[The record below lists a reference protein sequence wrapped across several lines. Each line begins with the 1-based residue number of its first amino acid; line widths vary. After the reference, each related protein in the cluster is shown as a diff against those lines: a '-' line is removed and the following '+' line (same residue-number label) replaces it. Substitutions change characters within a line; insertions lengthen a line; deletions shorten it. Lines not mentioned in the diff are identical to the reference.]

1 MRKPLHKPLLGI
13 LAVLF
18 GAAAIL
24 YSGLWIYS
32 ATRGIPV
39 ELGFDNKYLPTERA
53 ELVQS
58 VQSGSP
64 AEHAGLRAGD
74 RITAINGAPLRA
86 EDSIT
91 AVWSV
96 HKPGDAVELTVQ
108 RPGTSQPITLQAIFR
123 GSGPQSAEAGVG
135 QEIGRGINS
144 LFPIVFLTVALAVL
158 FLRV

>member
-1 MRKPLHKPLLGI
+1 MRKPLHKPLLGM

-58 VQSGSP
+58 VQPGSP
-64 AEHAGLRAGD
+64 AEHAGLHAGD
-74 RITAINGAPLRA
+74 RIIAINGSALQA

-96 HKPGDAVELTVQ
+96 HKPGDAVDLTVQ
-108 RPGTSQPITLQAIFR
+108 RPGETQPIALHANFR
-123 GSGPQSAEAGVG
+123 ASRPQSAEAGIGQRVG
-135 QEIGRGINS
+135 QNI
-144 LFPIVFLTVALAVL
+144 
-158 FLRV
+158 

>member
-1 MRKPLHKPLLGI
+1 MRKPLHKPLLGM

-24 YSGLWIYS
+24 YSGLWLYS

-39 ELGFDNKYLPTERA
+39 ELGFDNKYLPTESA

-58 VQSGSP
+58 VQPGSP
-64 AEHAGLRAGD
+64 AENAGLRAGD
-74 RITAINGAPLRA
+74 RIVAINGAPLRA

-108 RPGTSQPITLQAIFR
+108 RPGESHPIVLHAIFR
-123 GSGPQSAEAGVG
+123 ASGPQSAEAGFP
-135 QEIGRGINS
+135 QHLGRDINT
-144 LFPIVFLTVALAVL
+144 LFPIVFLTV
-158 FLRV
+158 